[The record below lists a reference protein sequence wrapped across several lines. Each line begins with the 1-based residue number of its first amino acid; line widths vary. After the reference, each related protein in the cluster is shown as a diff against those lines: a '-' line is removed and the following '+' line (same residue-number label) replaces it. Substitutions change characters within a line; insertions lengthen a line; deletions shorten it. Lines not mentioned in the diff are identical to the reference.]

1 MNLKQIME
9 FDFKNL
15 FRPKLWLVIVFI
27 PHTLFNVLIPI
38 TQQNVDADYYTS
50 ASYGFLNS
58 VILFAIFM
66 FSDGKSQARLTAVI
80 SGAVFI
86 WMVTALALDPSNDF
100 AISAE
105 LTPPFIYKISFDF
118 DLAPPLIL
126 WGLLTLSGVLNWNAR
141 PSVETDAAT
150 ADLDLE
156 I

>member
-9 FDFKNL
+9 FDFRNL
-15 FRPKLWLVIVFI
+15 FRPSLWLVIVFI
-27 PHTLFNVLIPI
+27 PHTLFNVLIPL
-38 TQQNVDADYYTS
+38 TQQGVDSEYYTS

-58 VILFAIFM
+58 VVLFAIFM
-66 FSDGKSQARLTAVI
+66 FSEGKSQARLTAVI

-86 WMVTALALDPSNDF
+86 WMIAVMALDPSNDF

-126 WGLLTLSGVLNWNAR
+126 WALLTLSGLLNWNHQ
-141 PSVETDAAT
+141 PAAT
-150 ADLDLE
+150 DNVEKVNLD

>member
-38 TQQNVDADYYTS
+38 TQQNVDSEYYTS

-58 VILFAIFM
+58 VMLFAIFM

-86 WMVTALALDPSNDF
+86 WMVSALALDPSNDF

-118 DLAPPLIL
+118 ELAPPLIL
-126 WGLLTLSGVLNWNAR
+126 WGLLTLSGILNWNSM
-141 PSVETDAAT
+141 PKVESEKENL
-150 ADLDLE
+150 DLD